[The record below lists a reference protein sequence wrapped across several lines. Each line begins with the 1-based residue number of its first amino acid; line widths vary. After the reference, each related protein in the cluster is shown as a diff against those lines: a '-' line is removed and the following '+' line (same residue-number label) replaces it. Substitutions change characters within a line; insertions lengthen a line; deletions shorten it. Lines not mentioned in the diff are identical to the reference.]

1 MNAHTGIIGDARAAV
16 YQTAGGH
23 ATTDL
28 KEAEGV
34 LRTLEPCIHVLVR
47 IVGVFERARRVAALA
62 RVEEAFG
69 EVRHTT
75 ETLVYAKWRH
85 VRLQICIVFE

>member
-47 IVGVFERARRVAALA
+47 IVGVFERTRRVATLA
-62 RVEEAFG
+62 RVEEALG
-69 EVRHTT
+69 KVGHTT
-75 ETLVYAKWRH
+75 EALVYAK
-85 VRLQICIVFE
+85 

>member
-23 ATTDL
+23 ATADL

-34 LRTLEPCIHVLVR
+34 LWTLEPCIHVLVR